1 MNKLVSYTYDFV
13 SYLMLQ
19 PDLNKFNIERIIL
32 FGSVARYDYDE
43 KSDVDIFIDT
53 KNKKIDGLRKIV
65 DKIKSDFFNSE
76 RFDKWRLLNMKNE
89 FSIIVS
95 NLQDD
100 KWKDLRRSMH
110 SHGIVLYD
118 RYLEGKKEDLRA
130 YSLIKWEIGSKENNK
145 RVNLARKFYGYKQ
158 KGKEYTGVL
167 VDMDATLIGDSVVII
182 PSQHTN
188 RIRHILNTLK
198 IKYKIKDIYY

>member
-32 FGSVARYDYDE
+32 FGSVARHDYDE